1 LQTFHSNLPENTDSM
16 EEEVLNALQ
25 RLKDP
30 KKAPLLGKYFKTGP
44 GEYGE
49 GDKFLGIK
57 VPDQRKVA
65 NQFWKEIK
73 ETELANLIKAEYHEI
88 RLTSVFMLVKK
99 FKSAKTQHEKESWV
113 NFYLNNLNYINNWD
127 LVDSSAH
134 LILGPWLFEKDRKML
149 FDFAR
154 SGNLWDQRI
163 AVLTTFNFIHK
174 HDFADSLKLA
184 EILLQH
190 PHDLIHKAVGWML
203 REIGN
208 RNYQTAFDFLKKHY
222 KTMPRTMLRYAIEK
236 YDPEVRKA
244 FLKGRI

>member
-1 LQTFHSNLPENTDSM
+1 M

-25 RLKDP
+25 RLKNP

-113 NFYLNNLNYINNWD
+113 NFYLNNRNYINNWD

-163 AVLTTFNFIHK
+163 SILSTFFFIRK
-174 HDFADSLKLA
+174 NDFEETLKLS
-184 EILLQH
+184 EILLNH

-203 REIGN
+203 REIGK
-208 RNYQTAFDFLKKHY
+208 RDYELEFQFLRQNYTN
-222 KTMPRTMLRYAIEK
+222 MPRTMLRYAIEK
-236 YDPEVRKA
+236 FEPETRA
-244 FLKGRI
+244 LFLKGKI